1 MDLGQGSRDS
11 GRRVLSQ
18 RRSQVSILGCSS
30 AFWPQP
36 HLPPFFPSYPAV
48 PVGITPTVG
57 CRVFAVSQPL
67 HGSLFI
73 FLWSAWRPRAHSAEP
88 NSIIPSPLCFFLTL
102 PVQVSQSL
110 DNTCFPC
117 HLSAGVRISGSAGL
131 SPQLLLLLSRF
142 SHVRLCVTPET
153 AAHQAPPSLGFS
165 RQEHWSGLP
174 FPSPMQEGEK

>member
-11 GRRVLSQ
+11 GRTVLSQ

-73 FLWSAWRPRAHSAEP
+73 FPWSAWRPRAHSAEP
-88 NSIIPSPLCFFLTL
+88 NSIIPSPLCFCT
-102 PVQVSQSL
+102 
-110 DNTCFPC
+110 DC
-117 HLSAGVRISGSAGL
+117 I
-131 SPQLLLLLSRF
+131 LLHCCPF
-142 SHVRLCVTPET
+142 TWIYNCYIMH
-153 AAHQAPPSLGFS
+153 
-165 RQEHWSGLP
+165 LP
-174 FPSPMQEGEK
+174 FKSYKGKRN

>member
-1 MDLGQGSRDS
+1 M
-11 GRRVLSQ
+11 LSQ

-30 AFWPQP
+30 AFGLSLTFHPLFRPTPLYLLASHPPWAAVC
-36 HLPPFFPSYPAV
+36 LPSPSLCTDPSAFS
-48 PVGITPTVG
+48 P
-57 CRVFAVSQPL
+57 
-67 HGSLFI
+67 
-73 FLWSAWRPRAHSAEP
+73 WSAWRPRAHSAEP

-142 SHVRLCVTPET
+142 SRVQLCVTPET

-174 FPSPMQEGEK
+174 FPSPMHESEK